1 MELLEVLK
9 IQMDCDYI
17 SDLPRLRRPNTRL
30 RRAVGGLS
38 LAAFPAREWLDA
50 ADYLCGMKCQS
61 ATDAR
66 NTLLSF

>member
-1 MELLEVLK
+1 MELLEILK

-17 SDLPRLRRPNTRL
+17 SDLPRLRRPNTTL
-30 RRAVGGLS
+30 RRTVSRLS

-50 ADYLCGMKCQS
+50 ADYLCGAKCHT
-61 ATDAR
+61 AADAR